1 MDKLGIQLYSVRDR
15 MKTEKDI
22 IETFKMLAEIGYT
35 QAQTAGDF
43 VVLPDR
49 FAKYAHDAGIEI
61 IGTHYDWDAIKN
73 DTEDT
78 VRIHEMLGTTN
89 VGIGGM
95 PKPARESLD
104 ALKSFIEDMNKT
116 AVKLK
121 KYGCKLTYHNHS
133 FEFKKFD
140 GKTLMDY
147 MIEGFTE
154 DNITFVL
161 DTYWVQHGGADIRRM
176 IERLSGRIDILHL
189 KDMAACGGADGKNP
203 YITDI
208 GYGNIDFRDIVALA
222 EKTGV
227 KYFCVEQD
235 GNYEIDSMTSAKTC
249 FDYLKKNVM
258 DK

>member
-1 MDKLGIQLYSVRDR
+1 MNKLGIQLYSVRDR
-15 MKTEKDI
+15 MTTETDI
-22 IETFKMLAEIGYT
+22 IKTFNELAQIGYT

-43 VVLPDR
+43 VILPDR

-61 IGTHYDWDAIKN
+61 IGTHYDWKAIKN
-73 DTEDT
+73 DTENT
-78 VRIHEMLGTTN
+78 VRLHEMLGTTT

-95 PKPARESLD
+95 PKEARESLD
-104 ALKSFIEDMNKT
+104 TLKAFIEDMNRT
-116 AVKLK
+116 AAKLK

-140 GKTLMDY
+140 GKTMMDY

-154 DNITFVL
+154 DNISFVL

-189 KDMAACGGADGKNP
+189 KDMAACGGEKGNAP

-208 GYGNIDFRDIVALA
+208 GYGNIDFSDIVPLA

-249 FDYLKKNVM
+249 FNFLKKNVM
-258 DK
+258 E